1 MENNTQEKK
10 YIRLKASLNIL
21 IVLLGIL
28 FVVVVFSTVKEFL
41 DLYDNGYSID
51 SFYARTND
59 ADYAPLP
66 EMYYINEAERV
77 EANSQ
82 FQEYY
87 GVAKYVEAAS
97 YYRMYS
103 ENNDMQRA
111 EAYREKMEQALSQM
125 GVYSSLSDQINTK
138 LGL

>member
-10 YIRLKASLNIL
+10 YIHLKISLNIL
-21 IVLLGIL
+21 IVLLGII

-41 DLYDNGYSID
+41 ELSDNGYSIE
-51 SFYARTND
+51 SFYTRTNE
-59 ADYAPLP
+59 AKYAPLP
-66 EMYYINEAERV
+66 EMYHVNEAEQV
-77 EANSQ
+77 EANTQ

-125 GVYSSLSDQINTK
+125 GVYSSLSDEINTL
-138 LGL
+138 LGF

>member
-1 MENNTQEKK
+1 MENKTQEKK
-10 YIRLKASLNIL
+10 YIHLKTSLNIL
-21 IVLLGIL
+21 IVLLGIV
-28 FVVVVFSTVKEFL
+28 FVAIVFSTIKEFL
-41 DLYDNGYSID
+41 SLSDNGYSID
-51 SFYARTND
+51 SFYARTNE

-66 EMYYINEAERV
+66 EMYHINEAEQV
-77 EANSQ
+77 EANTQ
-82 FQEYY
+82 LQEYY

-103 ENNDMQRA
+103 ENKDIQRA
-111 EAYREKMEQALSQM
+111 ETYREKMEQALSQM

>member
-125 GVYSSLSDQINTK
+125 GVYSSLSNQINTQ

>member
-10 YIRLKASLNIL
+10 YIHLKISLNIL
-21 IVLLGIL
+21 IVLLGII

-41 DLYDNGYSID
+41 DLSDNGYSID
-51 SFYARTND
+51 SFYIRTNE
-59 ADYAPLP
+59 AEYAPLP
-66 EMYYINEAERV
+66 EMYHINEAKQV
-77 EANSQ
+77 EANTQ

-125 GVYSSLSDQINTK
+125 GVYSSLSDEINTQ

>member
-10 YIRLKASLNIL
+10 YIRLKALLNIL
-21 IVLLGIL
+21 IVLIGIL

-41 DLYDNGYSID
+41 DLSDTGYSIE
-51 SFYARTND
+51 SFYSRTNE

-66 EMYYINEAERV
+66 EMYYINDAEQV
-77 EANSQ
+77 ETNTQ
-82 FQEYY
+82 FKEYY
-87 GVAKYVEAAS
+87 SIAKYVEAAS
-97 YYRMYS
+97 YYRIYS

-111 EAYREKMEQALSQM
+111 KVYREKMEQALSQM
-125 GVYSSLSDQINTK
+125 GVYSSLSNQINTQ

>member
-10 YIRLKASLNIL
+10 YIHLKISLNIL
-21 IVLLGIL
+21 IVLLGII

-41 DLYDNGYSID
+41 EFSDNGYSID
-51 SFYARTND
+51 SFYSRTNE
-59 ADYAPLP
+59 AEYAPLP
-66 EMYYINEAERV
+66 EMYHINEAEQV
-77 EANSQ
+77 EANTQ

-103 ENNDMQRA
+103 ENNDLQRA

-125 GVYSSLSDQINTK
+125 GVYSSLSDEINTL